1 MIRAKH
7 YLVRGRVQGVGFRW
21 FVQRAAERLGIVGD
35 VRTLPSG
42 EVEVRAQ
49 ADESILELF
58 KRELRNGPPSAQVG
72 EVIEQDLPVTEK
84 YSSFQ
89 ID

>member
-21 FVQRAAERLGIVGD
+21 FVQRAAERLGIVGQ
-35 VRTLPSG
+35 VRNLPSG

-49 ADESILELF
+49 AEESILNLF

-72 EVIEQDLPVTEK
+72 EVIEQDLPVTNGH
-84 YSSFQ
+84 SSFQ
-89 ID
+89 IG

>member
-1 MIRAKH
+1 MVRAKQ

-21 FVQRAAERLGIVGD
+21 FVQRAAERLGVVGD
-35 VRTLPSG
+35 VRNLPSG

-49 ADESILELF
+49 ADESVLSLF
-58 KRELRNGPPSAQVG
+58 KRELQNGPPSARVG
-72 EVIEQDLPVTEK
+72 EVMELDLPVTGR

-89 ID
+89 IG

>member
-1 MIRAKH
+1 MICAKH
-7 YLVRGRVQGVGFRW
+7 YRVRGRVQGVGFRW

-35 VRTLPSG
+35 VRNLPNG

-49 ADESILELF
+49 ADESVLDLF
-58 KRELRNGPPSAQVG
+58 KRELQNGPPSARVG
-72 EVIEQDLPVTEK
+72 EVMEQDLPVTDR

-89 ID
+89 IG